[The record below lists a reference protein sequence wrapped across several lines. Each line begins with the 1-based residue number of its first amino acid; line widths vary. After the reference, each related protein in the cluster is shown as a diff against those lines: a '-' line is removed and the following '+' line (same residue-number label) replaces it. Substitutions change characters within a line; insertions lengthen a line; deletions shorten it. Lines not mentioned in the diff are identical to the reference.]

1 VTAEPVRL
9 GRRSPSGRGASPPRV
24 YHRGKAEVQLV
35 RTTIRGKSLT
45 VSDKDR
51 AYIERKLQRLQ
62 RMLDDRS
69 DAEVELRLEG
79 NRKVADS
86 HIVDVA
92 VNTAGKHLRGVAAAA
107 SFRVAADEVIDKIER
122 RVVEARQR
130 PRDRRRSEQARY
142 AEQELSKS
150 ALAGTSEGL
159 AEADEESPVV
169 KVKRFAIEPMFEE
182 DAIAR
187 MEELG
192 HTFFIYVDAESE
204 QVAVLYRRKDGRYG
218 LIEPEIG

>member
-1 VTAEPVRL
+1 
-9 GRRSPSGRGASPPRV
+9 
-24 YHRGKAEVQLV
+24 VQLV
-35 RTTIRGKSLT
+35 RTTIRGKNLT

-51 AYIERKLQRLQ
+51 AYIERKMQRLE

-69 DAEVELRLEG
+69 EAEVELRLEG
-79 NRKVADS
+79 NRKVDDS

-92 VNTAGKHLRGVAAAA
+92 VDVAGQHLRGVGAAS

-130 PRDRRRSEQARY
+130 PRDRRRAEHARY
-142 AEQELSKS
+142 AEQVPPYEPRVEPDLV
-150 ALAGTSEGL
+150 AA
-159 AEADEESPVV
+159 ADESGDAGDDSRIV
-169 KVKRFAIEPMFEE
+169 KIKRFAIEPMFEE
-182 DAIAR
+182 DAITR

-192 HTFFIYVDAESE
+192 HTFFIFVNAESE

-218 LIEPEIG
+218 LIEPKIGGGY

>member
-1 VTAEPVRL
+1 VLR
-9 GRRSPSGRGASPPRV
+9 
-24 YHRGKAEVQLV
+24 V
-35 RTTIRGKSLT
+35 RTTIRGKNLT

-51 AYIERKLQRLQ
+51 AYIERKMQRLE
-62 RMLDDRS
+62 RILDDRT

-79 NRKVADS
+79 NRKVDDS

-92 VNTAGKHLRGVAAAA
+92 LDTAGQHLRGVAAGA

-122 RVVEARQR
+122 RVVAARQR
-130 PRDRRRSEQARY
+130 PRDRRRHAQNRY
-142 AEQELSKS
+142 AGSV
-150 ALAGTSEGL
+150 AGVAASGPAVEG
-159 AEADEESPVV
+159 DEESQVV

-192 HTFFIYVDAESE
+192 HAFFIFVNAENE
-204 QVAVLYRRKDGRYG
+204 RIAVLYRRRDGRFG
-218 LIEPEIG
+218 LIEPTVGGGYSGDD

>member
-1 VTAEPVRL
+1 M
-9 GRRSPSGRGASPPRV
+9 
-24 YHRGKAEVQLV
+24 

-69 DAEVELRLEG
+69 EAEVELRLEG
-79 NRKVADS
+79 NRKVDDS

-92 VNTAGKHLRGVAAAA
+92 VNTAGQHLRGVGTAS

-122 RVVEARQR
+122 RVVEARKR
-130 PRDRRRSEQARY
+130 PRDRRRAEQARY
-142 AEQELSKS
+142 AEQGLGPPTEVP
-150 ALAGTSEGL
+150 EL
-159 AEADEESPVV
+159 AEESAEAEEESRIV
-169 KVKRFAIEPMFEE
+169 KIKRFAIEPMFEE
-182 DAIAR
+182 DAITR

-192 HTFFIYVDAESE
+192 HTFFIFVNAESD
-204 QVAVLYRRKDGRYG
+204 QVAVLYRRNDGRYG
-218 LIEPEIG
+218 LIEPEVGAGYGKD

>member
-1 VTAEPVRL
+1 M
-9 GRRSPSGRGASPPRV
+9 
-24 YHRGKAEVQLV
+24 
-35 RTTIRGKSLT
+35 RTTIRGKNLT

-51 AYIERKLQRLQ
+51 AYIERKLQRLE

-69 DAEVELRLEG
+69 EAEVELRLEG
-79 NRKVADS
+79 NRKVDDS

-92 VNTAGKHLRGVAAAA
+92 VNAAGQHLRGVGTAS
-107 SFRVAADEVIDKIER
+107 SFRVAADDVIDKIER

-130 PRDRRRSEQARY
+130 PRDKRRSEHARY
-142 AEQELSKS
+142 
-150 ALAGTSEGL
+150 SEK
-159 AEADEESPVV
+159 APPMESVQVADVPEASETESQVV

-192 HTFFIYVDAESE
+192 HTFFIFVNAENE

-218 LIEPEIG
+218 LIEPAIGGGYSGD

>member
-1 VTAEPVRL
+1 M
-9 GRRSPSGRGASPPRV
+9 
-24 YHRGKAEVQLV
+24 
-35 RTTIRGKSLT
+35 RTTIRGKNLT

-51 AYIERKLQRLQ
+51 AYIERKLQRLE

-69 DAEVELRLEG
+69 EAEVELRLEG
-79 NRKVADS
+79 NRKVDDS

-92 VNTAGKHLRGVAAAA
+92 VNAAGQHLRGVGTAS
-107 SFRVAADEVIDKIER
+107 SFRVAADDVIDKIER

-130 PRDRRRSEQARY
+130 PRDKRRSEHARY
-142 AEQELSKS
+142 
-150 ALAGTSEGL
+150 SEK
-159 AEADEESPVV
+159 APPMESVQVAHVPEASETESQVV

-192 HTFFIYVDAESE
+192 HTFFIFVNAENE

-218 LIEPEIG
+218 LIEPAIGGGYSGD

>member
-1 VTAEPVRL
+1 
-9 GRRSPSGRGASPPRV
+9 
-24 YHRGKAEVQLV
+24 V

-51 AYIERKLQRLQ
+51 AYIERKLQRLE

-69 DAEVELRLEG
+69 EAEVELRLEG

-92 VNTAGKHLRGVAAAA
+92 VKTAGQRLRGVGTSS
-107 SFRVAADEVIDKIER
+107 SFKVAADEVIDKIER

-130 PRDRRRSEQARY
+130 PRDKRRSQQARY
-142 AEQELSKS
+142 NETSMIMESIEPPDDPAEV
-150 ALAGTSEGL
+150 
-159 AEADEESPVV
+159 DPESQVV
-169 KVKRFAIEPMFEE
+169 KIKRFAIEPMFEE

-192 HTFFIYVDAESE
+192 HAFFIFVNAENE

-218 LIEPEIG
+218 LIEPAIGGGYSPD

>member
-1 VTAEPVRL
+1 M
-9 GRRSPSGRGASPPRV
+9 
-24 YHRGKAEVQLV
+24 

-51 AYIERKLQRLQ
+51 AYIERKLQRLE

-69 DAEVELRLEG
+69 EAEVELRLEG
-79 NRKVADS
+79 NRKVDDS

-92 VNTAGKHLRGVAAAA
+92 VNTAGRHLRGVGTAA
-107 SFRVAADEVIDKIER
+107 SFRVAADDVIDKIER

-130 PRDRRRSEQARY
+130 PRDRRRHEQARY
-142 AEQELSKS
+142 QEAGQPLVPLTEAVAE
-150 ALAGTSEGL
+150 T
-159 AEADEESPVV
+159 EAVEDEDSRIV

-182 DAIAR
+182 DAITR

-192 HTFFIYVDAESE
+192 HTFFIFVNAESE

-218 LIEPEIG
+218 LIEPEVRGGYSGD

>member
-1 VTAEPVRL
+1 
-9 GRRSPSGRGASPPRV
+9 
-24 YHRGKAEVQLV
+24 VQLV
-35 RTTIRGKSLT
+35 RTTIRGRNLT

-51 AYIERKLQRLQ
+51 GYVERKMRRLE

-69 DAEVELRLEG
+69 EADVELRLEG
-79 NRKVADS
+79 NRKVENS
-86 HIVDVA
+86 HVVEVA
-92 VNTAGKHLRGVAAAA
+92 LSMHGLPLRGQAAA
-107 SFRVAADEVIDKIER
+107 STFHVAADDVIDKIER

-142 AEQELSKS
+142 A
-150 ALAGTSEGL
+150 
-159 AEADEESPVV
+159 AEASVGTELVTESREFDDETRIV

-192 HTFFIYVDAESE
+192 HTFFIFVNAENE
-204 QVAVLYRRKDGRYG
+204 RVAVLYRRRDGRFG
-218 LIEPEIG
+218 LIEPAIGGGYSGE

>member
-1 VTAEPVRL
+1 V
-9 GRRSPSGRGASPPRV
+9 PS
-24 YHRGKAEVQLV
+24 V
-35 RTTIRGKSLT
+35 RTTIRGKNLT

-51 AYIERKLQRLQ
+51 AYIERKMQRLE

-69 DAEVELRLEG
+69 EAEIELRLEG
-79 NRKVADS
+79 NRKVDDS

-92 VNTAGKHLRGVAAAA
+92 VDVAGQHLRGVGTASSFHAATD
-107 SFRVAADEVIDKIER
+107 VVVDKIER

-130 PRDRRRSEQARY
+130 PRDKRRSEHARY
-142 AEQELSKS
+142 SEMSMPMG
-150 ALAGTSEGL
+150 ALDAADVAVVPEGD
-159 AEADEESPVV
+159 ARVV
-169 KVKRFAIEPMFEE
+169 KVKRFGIEPMFEE

-218 LIEPEIG
+218 LIEPEIGG

>member
-1 VTAEPVRL
+1 VL
-9 GRRSPSGRGASPPRV
+9 S
-24 YHRGKAEVQLV
+24 V
-35 RTTIRGKSLT
+35 RTTIRGKNLT

-51 AYIERKLQRLQ
+51 AYIERKMQRLE

-69 DAEVELRLEG
+69 EAEVELRLEG
-79 NRKVADS
+79 NRKVDDS

-92 VNTAGKHLRGVAAAA
+92 VNAAGQHLRGVGTAS
-107 SFRVAADEVIDKIER
+107 SFRVAADDVIDKIER

-130 PRDRRRSEQARY
+130 PRDKRRSEHARY
-142 AEQELSKS
+142 NEMTLSTESVEGPDVPEVAE
-150 ALAGTSEGL
+150 T
-159 AEADEESPVV
+159 ESQVV

-182 DAIAR
+182 DAITR

-192 HTFFIYVDAESE
+192 HTFFIFVNAENE

-218 LIEPEIG
+218 LIEPAIGGGYSGD